1 MGVGRW
7 GWTARGQSLPS
18 KGSPAELLIVEIAFF
33 PNLPLYYRR
42 QPLSPDGPDTKCIS
56 CKYGNGANVAIAIT
70 AADFTPA
77 WVSAVLDTEVKS
89 FDTQICGQGQVGITV
104 LILNIVYS
112 ESKPSMPKSIAVKM
126 HGLGEEQRKNS
137 AAMGL
142 YFKEIFVYH
151 DFNVAK

>member
-1 MGVGRW
+1 MPEHC
-7 GWTARGQSLPS
+7 L
-18 KGSPAELLIVEIAFF
+18 
-33 PNLPLYYRR
+33 YRR

-126 HGLGEEQRKNS
+126 HGSGEEQRKNS